1 MASKLVKNAT
11 APTPTAAAAMTAT
24 TAAWKRRSHAS
35 AAWTL
40 GSAMLGIVCVVG
52 VPLGS
57 AAGGAAGWML
67 VIGWRS
73 LGSAVNGCPAAERDR
88 GDGQAE
94 AGDGDRADDGGHG
107 GQHGG
112 DQRDDGH
119 DRA

>member
-11 APTPTAAAAMTAT
+11 APTPSAAAAMMAT
-24 TAAWKRRSHAS
+24 SAAWKRRSHAS
-35 AAWTL
+35 AACTL

-57 AAGGAAGWML
+57 AVGGAAGWML

-73 LGSAVNGCPAAERDR
+73 PCSAVGGCPAAERDR

-94 AGDGDRADDGGHG
+94 AGDGDGADDGGHG
-107 GQHGG
+107 GQQRG